1 KLVDK
6 SLVLPYGG
14 LPPRWRMLE
23 SLRDYAWKRLL
34 AAGEA
39 EQMRRAHAEYYLQL
53 GETTPRN
60 RLEVLEVS
68 LPDLRAAMDW
78 SRTNVPVGRLRM
90 ATSLA
95 WFFTASGRL
104 REGMES
110 IEQALA
116 ASPPRDVHYAAGLFE
131 LGWFHWWGLQYGS
144 PDPLDAYSRAAAA
157 FHESMTI
164 ADQAGDDALYRKA
177 LNGVA
182 AAGLG
187 TMLYM
192 GSGASAD
199 YLALLEQC
207 LQVARAASDR
217 AAEAQALHYLG
228 VVRTAEDRT
237 GEALGLFMESL
248 AIRR

>member
-1 KLVDK
+1 FRLLAGGKRAAPERHQSLLAAIEWSHSLLARDEQILFRRLSVFAGSFDVEAVEGGCHAEEIDQRDVAGLLSKLVDK
-6 SLVLPYGG
+6 SLLLPYGG

-164 ADQAGDDALYRKA
+164 ADQAGDDALYR
-177 LNGVA
+177 
-182 AAGLG
+182 
-187 TMLYM
+187 
-192 GSGASAD
+192 
-199 YLALLEQC
+199 
-207 LQVARAASDR
+207 
-217 AAEAQALHYLG
+217 
-228 VVRTAEDRT
+228 
-237 GEALGLFMESL
+237 
-248 AIRR
+248 